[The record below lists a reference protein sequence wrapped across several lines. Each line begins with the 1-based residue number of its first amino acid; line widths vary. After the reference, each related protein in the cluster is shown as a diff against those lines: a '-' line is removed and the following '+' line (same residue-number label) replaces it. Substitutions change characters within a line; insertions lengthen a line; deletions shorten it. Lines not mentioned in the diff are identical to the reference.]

1 MNITGRLNNLRSAF
15 AGREIDGLFVTQA
28 DNRYYLSGFN
38 GSAGYLFITGSKAVL
53 ATDFRYTEQAVS
65 EAPEFEILRIANNIS
80 EWFPS
85 LVRDGRVTR
94 LGFDASDVSYQFYQ
108 ALTGALESKCVDV
121 ELVPVSGIVE
131 TLRTVKEQEEIACVE
146 KAVAISDA
154 AFDAVAPMV
163 KPGITENEIAWELE
177 KQMRERGS
185 QSLPFDIIV
194 ASGPKAALPHAK
206 PTDRTVREGDA
217 VVIDMGA
224 RYGGYASDLTRTLC
238 AGTPDDQFRK
248 VYGIVLDAQLS
259 ALRIIKNGVTG
270 GEADA
275 AARKVI
281 EAAGYGEDFGHSLGH
296 GVGLAE
302 HEMPRL
308 SPGVT
313 DPLQDGMVFTVEPGI
328 YLSGWGGVR
337 IEDTVVIQNGKLRV
351 LSQAGKATY
360 D

>member
-1 MNITGRLNNLRSAF
+1 MNTSRRLNNLRSAF
-15 AGREIDGLFVTQA
+15 AGHEIDGLFVTQA
-28 DNRYYLSGFN
+28 DNRYYMSGFN
-38 GSAGYLFITGSKAVL
+38 GSAGYLLITERKAVL

-65 EAPEFEILRIANNIS
+65 EAPDFEILRIANNIA

-85 LVRDGRVTR
+85 LVREGRVTR
-94 LGFDASDVSYQFYQ
+94 LGFDGSDVSYQLYQ
-108 ALTGALESKCVDV
+108 TLSGALEKKGLSV
-121 ELVPVSGIVE
+121 ELVPVSGIIE
-131 TLRTVKEQEEIACVE
+131 TLRTIKEPDEIAFIE
-146 KAVAISDA
+146 KAVAIGDA
-154 AFDAVAPMV
+154 AFEAVAPLV
-163 KPGITENEIAWELE
+163 KPGITENEIAWRLE
-177 KQMRERGS
+177 KEMREHGS
-185 QSLPFDIIV
+185 QSLPFEIIV

-206 PTDRTVREGDA
+206 PTERIVEEGEA

-224 RYGGYASDLTRTLC
+224 RFNGYASDLTRTLC
-238 AGTPDDQFRK
+238 AGEPDEQFRK
-248 VYGIVLDAQLS
+248 VYGIVLDAQLA
-259 ALRIIKNGVTG
+259 ALGIIKDGITG

-275 AARKVI
+275 AARRII

-308 SPGVT
+308 SPGAS
-313 DPLQDGMVFTVEPGI
+313 DPLSNGMVFTVEPGI

-337 IEDTVVIQNGKLRV
+337 IEDTVVIENGRLRV